1 MSKQFLTDINL
12 SQNELQNA
20 VIQKLTSDPLSP
32 VDGQIWYNTT
42 DNRFKRYDGVTTQV
56 IAELRD
62 VAGLLDYKGGYD
74 ASTNTPNLDSSPT
87 AGTIFKGDTF
97 TVTVLGTF
105 YTEEVEIGDMLIA
118 EVDDPATI
126 DDWTRVQFNLP
137 TSVTKK
143 YAVDLDGTGEAT
155 VTRTVGGGRTTFAV
169 THSLGTTDVQTQVRE
184 IASGEEVIVDVDT
197 IDGNTIEFI
206 FNGSVADDLYRSVI
220 IG

>member
-20 VIQKLTSDPLSP
+20 VIQKLASDPVSP

-42 DNRFKRYDGVTTQV
+42 DNRFKRYDGTTIQV

-74 ASTNTPNLDSSPT
+74 AATNTPNLDSTPP
-87 AGTIFKGDTF
+87 AGTIFKGDTY

-118 EVDDPATI
+118 EVDDPASL

-137 TSVTKK
+137 TTVTKK
-143 YAVDLDGTGEAT
+143 FAVDLDGAGEAA
-155 VTRTVGGGRTTFAV
+155 VVRTFAGGRTTFTV
-169 THSLGTTDVQTQVRE
+169 THNLATADVQTQIRE

-197 IDGNTIEFI
+197 IDGNTVDFI
-206 FNGSVADDLYRSVI
+206 FNGSVADDVYRVVI